1 MNIHSRPLS
10 HHSCACCSMTGKLSP
25 QAMRARLRWWLAEVN
40 QVEGDATRKRVQL
53 VAANAIGKYDA
64 SD

>member
-1 MNIHSRPLS
+1 
-10 HHSCACCSMTGKLSP
+10 MTGKLSP

-40 QVEGDATRKRVQL
+40 QVDGDATRKRVQL